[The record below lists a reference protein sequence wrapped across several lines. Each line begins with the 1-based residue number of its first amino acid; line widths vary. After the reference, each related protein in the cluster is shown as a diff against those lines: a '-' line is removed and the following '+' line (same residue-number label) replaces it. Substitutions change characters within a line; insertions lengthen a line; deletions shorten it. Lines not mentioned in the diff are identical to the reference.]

1 MISISELFMKFNE
14 NLSIIIPCLIG
25 ILILLYTIVAV
36 KHFKGKTGK
45 KHKMT
50 QLKKMSRK
58 KANGIVFGK
67 YAFNKLICSPT
78 NAEGHIAV
86 FGGSGLGKTSAL
98 LIPTLQA
105 WQGTSFTIDISGD
118 ICRNIEKPNKMIYE
132 PANPDS
138 IPYNIFGAIDDL
150 DDVDEQNEALEQ
162 LALQLMP
169 DKEKSNS
176 DATEFFTQEGRKIL
190 TSAFIA
196 FYHREKDF
204 VEICELIIRSSWKDL
219 FNLIDDTNNFNA
231 IQYINSFAG
240 GNEKNTAGCKQ
251 AVDKVLKLFATN
263 AKVKRS
269 LRRPNQDEPAF
280 TPKELEYH
288 NVFVIVEDSK
298 LKLYSPLLR
307 IITSQYMEFF
317 SNRQNY
323 KKPTILF
330 CIDEFASFGRMEIT
344 EALRK
349 LRKKGIRIMV
359 LTQSM
364 ADIDMIYGRDERM
377 SMMNNFRFNV
387 ILGIVD
393 HDTQEYFSLLIGH
406 EVVTKY
412 SKSKSANNVT
422 TSESQSKER
431 IVQAEDLA
439 HLGNKIILLHPD
451 GFLWVRKN
459 FYYKKSFLR
468 MLMQLFQRIKTY
480 VKQKKETK
488 NIEADHC

>member
-1 MISISELFMKFNE
+1 MKFNE

-307 IITSQYMEFF
+307 IITSQCMEFF

>member
-1 MISISELFMKFNE
+1 MISIPELINKFNE
-14 NLSIIIPCLIG
+14 NLFIIIPCLIATL
-25 ILILLYTIVAV
+25 ILIYAIIAF
-36 KHFKGKTGK
+36 KHFKGKTK
-45 KHKMT
+45 KKTKMT

-67 YAFNKLICSPT
+67 CVFHKLVCSPT

-118 ICRNIEKPNKMIYE
+118 ICRNIDKPHKMIYE

-150 DDVDEQNEALEQ
+150 DDVDEQNESLEQ

-196 FYHREKDF
+196 FYHQGKDF
-204 VEICELIIRSSWKDL
+204 VEICELIIRNGWKEL
-219 FNLIDDTNNFNA
+219 FNMIDETNNFNA

-263 AKVKRS
+263 EKVKKT
-269 LRRPNQDEPAF
+269 LRRPKKEESF
-280 TPKELEYH
+280 TPKELESH

-307 IITSQYMEFF
+307 IITSQCMEFF
-317 SNRQNY
+317 SDRQNN

-330 CIDEFASFGRMEIT
+330 SIDEFASFGRMEIT

-377 SMMNNFRFNV
+377 SMMNNFRFCV
-387 ILGIVD
+387 ILGITD
-393 HDTQEYFSLLIGH
+393 NDTQEYFSKLIGH
-406 EVVTKY
+406 KEVTKY

-422 TSESQSKER
+422 TSESQSRER
-431 IVQAEDLA
+431 IIEAEALA
-439 HLGNKIILLHPD
+439 HLGNKVVLLHPD
-451 GFLWVRKN
+451 GYILLKKN
-459 FYYKKSFLR
+459 FYYK
-468 MLMQLFQRIKTY
+468 
-480 VKQKKETK
+480 
-488 NIEADHC
+488 

>member
-1 MISISELFMKFNE
+1 MISIPELINKFNE
-14 NLSIIIPCLIG
+14 NLFIIIPCLIATL
-25 ILILLYTIVAV
+25 ILIYAIIAF
-36 KHFKGKTGK
+36 KHFKGKTK
-45 KHKMT
+45 KKTKMT

-67 YAFNKLICSPT
+67 CVFHKLVCSPT

-118 ICRNIEKPNKMIYE
+118 ICRNIDKPHKMIYE

-150 DDVDEQNEALEQ
+150 DDVDEQNESLEQ

-196 FYHREKDF
+196 FYHQGKDF
-204 VEICELIIRSSWKDL
+204 VEICELIIRNGWKEL
-219 FNLIDDTNNFNA
+219 FNMIDETNNFNA

-251 AVDKVLKLFATN
+251 AVDKVLQLFATN
-263 AKVKRS
+263 EKVKKT
-269 LRRPNQDEPAF
+269 LRRPKKEESF
-280 TPKELEYH
+280 TPKELESH

-307 IITSQYMEFF
+307 IITSQCMEFF
-317 SNRQNY
+317 SNRQNN

-330 CIDEFASFGRMEIT
+330 SIDEFASFGRMEIT

-377 SMMNNFRFNV
+377 SMMNNFRFCV
-387 ILGIVD
+387 ILGITD
-393 HDTQEYFSLLIGH
+393 NDTQEYFSKLIGH
-406 EVVTKY
+406 KEVTKY

-422 TSESQSKER
+422 TSESQSRER
-431 IVQAEDLA
+431 IIEAEALA
-439 HLGNKIILLHPD
+439 HLGNKVVLLHPD
-451 GFLWVRKN
+451 GYILLKKN
-459 FYYKKSFLR
+459 FYYK
-468 MLMQLFQRIKTY
+468 
-480 VKQKKETK
+480 
-488 NIEADHC
+488 